1 MRILVT
7 GATGYIGSRVARRL
21 HAKGHAIVAAV
32 RDEASARRLRDMEVP
47 AEPLRASLDDVE
59 VLAEAARAADAAVH
73 IAFEMRGGDL
83 RAAVAQE
90 RRVAQAFIEALAGT
104 GKSLIGTTATGVVGN
119 TGPVPAG
126 EDHPSEPGHPG
137 ALRRESEGDYLAA
150 AQRGIRS
157 AVVRPSILTHSD
169 APHGVASRLVSAA
182 RQHGAAHH
190 IGAGENQVTCV
201 HVDDLAELYVLALE
215 KAPPGRIYNGNGA
228 NVATGDVA
236 RWVGRA
242 LKVPVASA
250 TREQAGALWGPF
262 FAMLL
267 ALDHRMSNERARSEL
282 GWQPYRTTNSLEDD
296 IARLAL
302 QPRDELPR

>member
-21 HAKGHAIVAAV
+21 HDKGHAVIAAV
-32 RDEASARRLRDMEVP
+32 RDEASAGRLRDMGVP

-59 VLAEAARAADAAVH
+59 ILAEAARSADAAVH

-90 RRVAQAFIEALAGT
+90 RRVAQALAAALAGT
-104 GKSLIGTTATGVVGN
+104 GKCLIGTTATGVVGD
-119 TGPVPAG
+119 TGPVPVG
-126 EDHPSEPGHPG
+126 EDHPSAPGH
-137 ALRRESEGDYLAA
+137 AAAVRREVEGDYLAA
-150 AQRGIRS
+150 AERGIRS
-157 AVVRPSILTHSD
+157 AVIRPSILTHSD
-169 APHGVASRLVSAA
+169 TLQSVLPKLVAAA
-182 RQHGAAHH
+182 RQRGVAHH
-190 IGAGENQVTCV
+190 IGAGDNQVTCV

-215 KAPPGRIYNGNGA
+215 KAPPGRIYNGAGA

-236 RWVGRA
+236 RWIGRA

-250 TREQAGALWGPF
+250 SREQASAIWGPF

-267 ALDHRMSNERARSEL
+267 ALDNRMSNERARGEL
-282 GWQPYRTTNSLEDD
+282 GWQPYRTTRRLEDD
-296 IARLAL
+296 IPLIAARLA
-302 QPRDELPR
+302 